1 MAKTTDRGL
10 ENREIVLDIL
20 MEVLEKGSFI
30 HVVLGQALEKY
41 QYLDKADRAFITR
54 LAEGTVEYLIQ
65 IDAVINRYAK
75 IKTQKMKPAIRNLLR
90 LGVYQILYM
99 DRVPDSAACN
109 EAVKLA
115 AKRRFQGLKGFVN
128 GVLRSVAREK
138 ETISFEEPWLRL
150 SLPEWLYRLLA
161 AAYGKERAEKMG
173 EAFLSERSTTVRC
186 NLGLLEGRREEIL
199 ESLKEQGGEVKE
211 DERRPDILYL
221 KGYDYLEG
229 LWAFQKGWIQ
239 PQDLSSALVGQLAPP
254 EPGSLVLDLCA
265 APGGKS
271 LHMAELLK
279 GTGMV
284 EARDLTPRKIAL
296 IEENIERC
304 GFSNIRAACHD
315 ARELDPDMEGK
326 ADLVIADLPCSGL
339 GILGRKPDI
348 KLNMTPEKLESLKEL
363 QREIL
368 SVAWRYVKPG
378 GRLVY
383 STCTVNP
390 AENGEN
396 AAWFLEHFPFEPV
409 DLRGKLGPDWE
420 EDSLK
425 EGQIQL
431 LPGIHPADGFFISV
445 FRRRE

>member
-30 HVVLGQALEKY
+30 HLVLGQALEKY

-54 LAEGTVEYLIQ
+54 LAGGTVEYLIQ

-75 IKTQKMKPAIRNLLR
+75 TKTQKMKPVIRNLLR
-90 LGVYQILYM
+90 LSVYQILYM

-115 AKRRFQGLKGFVN
+115 IKRRFQGLKGFVN

-138 ETISFEEPWLRL
+138 ESISFEEPWLRL
-150 SLPEWLYRLLA
+150 SLPEWLYGLLVKE
-161 AAYGKERAEKMG
+161 YGRERAERMG
-173 EAFLSERSTTVRC
+173 EAFLLERSTTVRC
-186 NLGLLEGRREEIL
+186 NLGRKEGRREEIL
-199 ESLKEQGGEVKE
+199 ESLKEQGVEVRE
-211 DERRPDILYL
+211 DGQRPDILYL

-229 LWAFQKGWIQ
+229 LWAFRQGWIQ

-254 EPGSLVLDLCA
+254 APGSLVLDLCA

-284 EARDLTPRKIAL
+284 EARDLTPRKVAL

-304 GFSNIRAACHD
+304 GFSNIRALCHD

-348 KLNMTPEKLESLKEL
+348 KRNMTPEKLESLRAL

-390 AENGEN
+390 GENREN
-396 AAWFLEHFPFEPV
+396 AAWFLESFPFEPV
-409 DLRGKLGPDWE
+409 DLGGRLGPDWE
-420 EDSLK
+420 EASLK

-431 LPGIHPADGFFISV
+431 LPGVHPMDGFFISV
-445 FRRRE
+445 FRRRG

>member
-1 MAKTTDRGL
+1 MAKKTDRGL
-10 ENREIVLDIL
+10 ENREIVLDVL
-20 MEVLEKGSFI
+20 MEVLENGGFI
-30 HVVLGQALEKY
+30 HLVLGQALEKY

-54 LAEGTVEYLIQ
+54 LAEGTVEYLFQ
-65 IDAVINRYAK
+65 IDAVINSYAK
-75 IKTQKMKPAIRNLLR
+75 TKTQKMKPVIRNLLR
-90 LGVYQILYM
+90 LSVYQILYM

-128 GVLRSVAREK
+128 GVLRSVVREK
-138 ETISFEEPWLRL
+138 GRITFEEPWLRL
-150 SLPEWLYRLLA
+150 SLPEWLYRLLEE
-161 AAYGKERAEKMG
+161 AYGRERAEKMG
-173 EAFLSERSTTVRC
+173 EAFLGERVTTVRC
-186 NLGLLEGRREEIL
+186 NLGLWEGRREEIL
-199 ESLKEQGGEVKE
+199 ESLKSQGAAVRE
-211 DERRPDILYL
+211 DVRRPDILYL
-221 KGYDYLEG
+221 SGYDYLEG
-229 LWAFQKGWIQ
+229 LWAFQRGWIQ

-254 EPGSLVLDLCA
+254 DPGSLVLDLCA

-284 EARDLTPRKIAL
+284 EARDLTPQKTAL

-304 GFSNIRAACHD
+304 GFSNIRAMCHD
-315 ARELDPDMEGK
+315 ARVFDPSMEGK
-326 ADLVIADLPCSGL
+326 ADLVLADLPCSGL

-348 KLNMTPEKLESLKEL
+348 KLNMTPEKMERLAAL

-368 SVAWRYVKPG
+368 SAAWRYVRPG

-390 AENGEN
+390 GENREN
-396 AAWFLEHFPFEPV
+396 AAWFLENFPFEPA
-409 DLRGKLGPDWE
+409 DLRGKLGPGWE

-425 EGQIQL
+425 EGQLQL
-431 LPGIHPADGFFISV
+431 LPGVHPMDGFFISV
-445 FRRRE
+445 FVRRG